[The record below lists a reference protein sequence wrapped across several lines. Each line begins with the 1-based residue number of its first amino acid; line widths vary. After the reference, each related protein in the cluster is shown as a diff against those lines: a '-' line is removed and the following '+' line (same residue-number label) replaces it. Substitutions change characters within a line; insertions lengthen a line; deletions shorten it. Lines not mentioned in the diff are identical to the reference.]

1 MAEKLFYTNVYQ
13 KEFQANVLDC
23 QFGKKGYEVVLDQTA
38 FYPEGGGQPWDT
50 GKLGECQ
57 VIEVHEKN
65 GEIIHYV
72 DRSLEV
78 GTNVHG
84 VIDWERRFDFMQQ
97 HSGEHIVSGLI
108 HEKFG
113 YDNVGFHMGAD
124 LVTIDFNGSITTEQM
139 LEIEQQANAYIWKN
153 QHCEISFPTPEQLK
167 QLPYRSKKEL
177 TGEVRIVTF
186 PDGDICACCGLHV
199 SYSGE
204 IGIIKLL
211 SVQKFR
217 QGVRM
222 EMICGKR
229 VLNYMNMLQTQ
240 NEQVSVMLSAKS
252 QKIANAVKRLS
263 EENFQLKGRVMK
275 MEEREFETI
284 AQKVK
289 NKGSVL
295 LFKEDLAPDSV
306 RRLAVAGME
315 CCNGICAVFSP
326 VGDGSMRYAIGQ
338 VNGDLRQLVKDMN
351 AELNGRGGG
360 KPFFAQGSVVAKES
374 QIREFF
380 SLRNVNELAEVTET

>member
-1 MAEKLFYTNVYQ
+1 MAQKLFYGNVYQ

-23 QFGKKGYEVVLDQTA
+23 RLGKKGYEVILDQTA

-50 GKLGECQ
+50 GRLEDCQ
-57 VIEVHEKN
+57 VIEVQEKN
-65 GEIIHYV
+65 GEIIHFV
-72 DRSLEV
+72 DGSLEI
-78 GTNVHG
+78 GTKVHG

-108 HEKFG
+108 HKKFG

-124 LVTIDFNGSITTEQM
+124 LVTIDFNGIITPEQM
-139 LEIEQQANAYIWKN
+139 LEIEQEANAYIWKN
-153 QHCEISFPTPEQLK
+153 RPCEVSFPTSEQLK
-167 QLPYRSKKEL
+167 QLSYRSKKEL

-186 PDGDICACCGLHV
+186 PDGDRCACCGLHV

-204 IGIIKLL
+204 IGMVKLL

-222 EMICGKR
+222 EMICGNR
-229 VLNYMNMLQTQ
+229 VLNYINMLQTQ
-240 NEQVSVMLSAKS
+240 TEQVSVMLSAKPE
-252 QKIANAVKRLS
+252 KIADAVKRLS
-263 EENFQLKGRVMK
+263 EENFQLKGRIMK
-275 MEEREFETI
+275 MEEEEFKVI

-289 NKGSVL
+289 DRGNVL
-295 LFKEDLAPDSV
+295 LFKENLSPDSV

-315 CCNGICAVFSP
+315 CCNGICAVFSS

-338 VNGDLRQLVKDMN
+338 VKGDLRQLVKETN

-360 KPFFAQGSVVAKES
+360 KPFFVQGSVCAEEC

-380 SLRNVNELAEVTET
+380 AQRGVNELIEVSEK